1 MPMDEESP
9 MVKLS
14 RAFAFG
20 CLVLL
25 AILAWVPG
33 EEMVRTGFDGRIEHV
48 VAHFGTSV
56 AVSLSYG
63 FRIGQLRLIGILV
76 CYAGILELGQNFSPG
91 RNASVF
97 DFLASSLGVV
107 AGAVA
112 FRVACRLFR
121 ATPIGFV
128 VRRINRA

>member
-1 MPMDEESP
+1 MDEESP

-25 AILAWVPG
+25 AILSWLPG

-48 VAHFGTSV
+48 VAYFGTSA
-56 AVSLSYG
+56 AVSLPYAL
-63 FRIGQLRLIGILV
+63 RIGQLRLVGMLI

-91 RNASVF
+91 RTPSVL

-107 AGAVA
+107 AGATA
-112 FRVACRLFR
+112 FRVACRLSR
-121 ATPIGFV
+121 ATPIGFWM
-128 VRRINRA
+128 RRINRA

>member
-1 MPMDEESP
+1 MDEESS

-25 AILAWVPG
+25 AILSWLPG
-33 EEMVRTGFDGRIEHV
+33 EEMLRTGFNGRIEHV
-48 VAHFGTSV
+48 IAYLGTSA
-56 AVSLSYG
+56 AVSLPYAL
-63 FRIGQLRLIGILV
+63 RIGQFRLIGMLV
-76 CYAGILELGQNFSPG
+76 CYAGVLELGQNFSPG
-91 RNASVF
+91 RNASAL

-112 FRVACRLFR
+112 FRVACRLSR
-121 ATPIGFV
+121 ATPIGLV
-128 VRRINRA
+128 MRRINRA